1 MNWENITIDRLVRAY
16 NNKNYKLTYGIYQS
30 NIFGI
35 RANSGATNKFD
46 DIIGILRMNNGGVR
60 ETLLCNATTDPGI
73 YFLENPMNVK
83 GTAILIPGQY
93 LCSHKVGLHKGN
105 YRALVQCGKL
115 RVWRDNDKDGEYD
128 QTMPQDSNND
138 GINIHHAGIDS
149 SIINK
154 WSAGCQVVAKISE
167 FDSFMSQIDDHLYN
181 KWSEFFDYT
190 LFEQSDVLEK

>member
-1 MNWENITIDRLVRAY
+1 LNWADITTDNLLKAY
-16 NNKNYKLTYGIYQS
+16 NDKKYKLTYGIYQA

-35 RANSGATNKFD
+35 RADLGAINKFD

-60 ETLLCNATTDPGI
+60 EALLCNATTDPGLF
-73 YFLENPMNVK
+73 YLNNPINIK

-93 LCSHKVGLHKGN
+93 LCSHKIGLHKGQ

-128 QTMPQDSNND
+128 QTTPQDSEHD
-138 GINIHHAGIDS
+138 GINIHHAGVDS
-149 SIINK
+149 TVVDK
-154 WSAGCQVVAKISE
+154 WSAGCQVIAKLSE
-167 FDSFMSQIDDHLYN
+167 FDTFMSQIDDHLYN

-190 LFEQSDVLEK
+190 LFTENEVLK